1 MFQEQ
6 QVSLCLIRQGAQKG
20 GADEVEAV
28 GRKEHTKGFQRS
40 LDFILRVL
48 EIFAFLKDH
57 PVSSLEGGLEVG

>member
-6 QVSLCLIRQGAQKG
+6 QVPLCLIRQGAQKG
-20 GADEVEAV
+20 GAGEVEAV

-48 EIFAFLKDH
+48 EIFERL
-57 PVSSLEGGLEVG
+57 SWEVALLVLHF